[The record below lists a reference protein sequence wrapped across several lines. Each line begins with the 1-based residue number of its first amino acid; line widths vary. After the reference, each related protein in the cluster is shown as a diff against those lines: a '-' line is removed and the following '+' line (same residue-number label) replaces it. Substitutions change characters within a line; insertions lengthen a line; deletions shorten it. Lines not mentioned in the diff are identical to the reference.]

1 VLGYGLGFSGV
12 AIAVASRTDSQ
23 GGYHMLI
30 FMLNLPLLFLSN
42 ALYPLQT
49 MPRWMETIARINPT
63 TYVVTGMRRMT
74 FGGTDALSGV
84 DGIPLWLCSVAVLAF
99 LAFGMA
105 LGYVFFK
112 RSLQ

>member
-1 VLGYGLGFSGV
+1 
-12 AIAVASRTDSQ
+12 
-23 GGYHMLI
+23 
-30 FMLNLPLLFLSN
+30 
-42 ALYPLQT
+42 
-49 MPRWMETIARINPT
+49 METIARYQSHHICGHGDP
-63 TYVVTGMRRMT
+63 RRMT